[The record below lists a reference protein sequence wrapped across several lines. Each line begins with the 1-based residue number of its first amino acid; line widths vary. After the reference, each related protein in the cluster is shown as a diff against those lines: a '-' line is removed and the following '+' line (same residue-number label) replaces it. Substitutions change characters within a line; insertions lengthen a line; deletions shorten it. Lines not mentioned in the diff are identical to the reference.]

1 MLLKVKSKNN
11 SDMKEKI
18 KLTHE
23 QIQKIAEGIN
33 VICFKRN
40 PKKPDE
46 YVLLEYPRVDVFHQ
60 SCIWKDPSFDYDHQ
74 KEVKQTFLSFEAEHT
89 YGAKELFKPS
99 LAEVIQAMP
108 LDLIGKVNA
117 FTIKYDGFTEDYSK
131 HKSVVT
137 PYLIGAKIAK
147 IPPVK
152 DKKEECSLHPSLLKI
167 GDLVGTVLDKYC
179 RVSIDVVMP
188 NMNLKYVWQGILD
201 DVPEEYLNC
210 SFRPIDIVT
219 DFEDR
224 IHLIVN

>member
-1 MLLKVKSKNN
+1 
-11 SDMKEKI
+11 MKEKI

-40 PKKPDE
+40 PKNLDE

-108 LDLIGKVNA
+108 LDFIGKVNA

-152 DKKEECSLHPSLLKI
+152 DKKEECSLHPSSLKI
-167 GDLVGTVLDKYC
+167 GDLVGTVLNKYC

-188 NMNLKYVWQGILD
+188 DMRLESVWQSTLD
-201 DVPEEYLNC
+201 DVPKEYLNR

>member
-1 MLLKVKSKNN
+1 MINN

-60 SCIWKDPSFDYDHQ
+60 SCIWKDPSFDYDHR

-147 IPPVK
+147 IPSVK
-152 DKKEECSLHPSLLKI
+152 DKKEEFRLHPSSLKI

-188 NMNLKYVWQGILD
+188 NMNLQPVWQSTLD
-201 DVPEEYLNC
+201 DVPEEYLNR

-224 IHLIVN
+224 IHLIIN

>member
-1 MLLKVKSKNN
+1 
-11 SDMKEKI
+11 MKEKI

-117 FTIKYDGFTEDYSK
+117 FTIKYDGFTEDGSK
-131 HKSVVT
+131 HKSIVT
-137 PYLIGAKIAK
+137 PYLIGRNRI
-147 IPPVK
+147 IFVPPLGA
-152 DKKEECSLHPSLLKI
+152 KEEKMQHPSPLKI
-167 GDLVGTVLDKYC
+167 GDLVGTIIDEFC
-179 RVSIDVVMP
+179 QVSIDVIQP
-188 NMNLKYVWQGILD
+188 DTRNLQILFDGPMNA
-201 DVPEEYLNC
+201 VPKEYLDKH
-210 SFRPIDIVT
+210 FRPIEIIKEY
-219 DFEDR
+219 EDK

>member
-1 MLLKVKSKNN
+1 M
-11 SDMKEKI
+11 EKI
-18 KLTHE
+18 EFTKG
-23 QIQKIAEGIN
+23 QIEKIAEGISA
-33 VICFKRN
+33 ICFRRD
-40 PKKPDE
+40 PKNPDE
-46 YVLLEYPRVDVFHQ
+46 YVLLEYPKVNVFNQ
-60 SCIWKDPSFDYDHQ
+60 SCVWKDPSFDYNHQ

-89 YGAKELFKPS
+89 FGAKELFKPS

-117 FTIKYDGFTEDYSK
+117 FTIKYDGFTEDGSK
-131 HKSVVT
+131 HKSIVT

-152 DKKEECSLHPSLLKI
+152 DKKEECRLHPSLLKI

-188 NMNLKYVWQGILD
+188 NMHIEPVWQSTLG

-210 SFRPIDIVT
+210 SFRPIYVFT
-219 DFEDR
+219 DFYDE

>member
-1 MLLKVKSKNN
+1 MENIEFTK
-11 SDMKEKI
+11 
-18 KLTHE
+18 E
-23 QIQKIAEGIN
+23 QIEKIAEGISA
-33 VICFKRN
+33 ICFRRD
-40 PKKPDE
+40 PKNPDE
-46 YVLLEYPRVDVFHQ
+46 YVLLEYPKVNVFNQ
-60 SCIWKDPSFDYDHQ
+60 SCVWKDPSFDYNHH

-89 YGAKELFKPS
+89 FGAKELFKPS
-99 LAEVIQAMP
+99 LAEVIQAIP

-117 FTIKYDGFTEDYSK
+117 FTIKHDGFTEDGSK
-131 HKSVVT
+131 HKSIVT

-152 DKKEECSLHPSLLKI
+152 DKKEECRLHPSSLKI

-188 NMNLKYVWQGILD
+188 NMHIEPVWQSTLG

-210 SFRPIDIVT
+210 SFRPIYIFT
-219 DFEDR
+219 DLYDE

>member
-1 MLLKVKSKNN
+1 MEG
-11 SDMKEKI
+11 KEMI

-74 KEVKQTFLSFEAEHT
+74 KEVKQTFLSFEAEHA

-137 PYLIGAKIAK
+137 PYLIGKK
-147 IPPVK
+147 QKVSIPHLSK
-152 DKKEECSLHPSLLKI
+152 EEDKKLHPS
-167 GDLVGTVLDKYC
+167 
-179 RVSIDVVMP
+179 
-188 NMNLKYVWQGILD
+188 
-201 DVPEEYLNC
+201 
-210 SFRPIDIVT
+210 
-219 DFEDR
+219 
-224 IHLIVN
+224 

>member
-1 MLLKVKSKNN
+1 
-11 SDMKEKI
+11 MKEKI

-46 YVLLEYPRVDVFHQ
+46 YVLLEYPRVDVFYQ

-152 DKKEECSLHPSLLKI
+152 DKKEECSLHPSSLKI

-188 NMNLKYVWQGILD
+188 DMRLEPVWQSTLD
-201 DVPEEYLNC
+201 DVPEEYLNR

>member
-1 MLLKVKSKNN
+1 
-11 SDMKEKI
+11 MKEKI

-40 PKKPDE
+40 PKNLDE

-60 SCIWKDPSFDYDHQ
+60 SCIWKDQSFDYDHQ

-152 DKKEECSLHPSLLKI
+152 DKKEECSLHPSSLKI
-167 GDLVGTVLDKYC
+167 GDLVGTVLNKYC

-188 NMNLKYVWQGILD
+188 DMRLESVWQSTLD
-201 DVPEEYLNC
+201 DVPKEYLNR